1 MFLSTT
7 NIRVRYGETD
17 QMGYLYYGFYAWYY
31 EVGRVEALREL
42 GIVYKDLEQQGC
54 LMVVG
59 KMESKYIR
67 PAQYDDNLTVKTSI
81 ESLPKM
87 SMILFKTEIE
97 NEQGELLNIGQV
109 RIVCVNAETRQK
121 MPIPEQIIETLKPY
135 FE

>member
-42 GIVYKDLEQQGC
+42 GIVYKNLEQQGC

-59 KMESKYIR
+59 KMEAKYIR
-67 PAQYDDNLTVKTSI
+67 PAQYDDLLTVKTII
-81 ESLPKM
+81 ETMPKM
-87 SMILFKTEIE
+87 SIIQFKTEIE
-97 NEQGELLNIGQV
+97 NEQGELLNIGTV
-109 RIVCVNAETRQK
+109 RIVCVSEKTRQK
-121 MPIPEQIIETLKPY
+121 MPIPQQIIEQLKPY

>member
-42 GIVYKDLEQQGC
+42 GIIYKDLEQQGC

-87 SMILFKTEIE
+87 SVILFKTEIE

-109 RIVCVNAETRQK
+109 RIVCVNASTRQK
-121 MPIPEQIIETLKPY
+121 MAIPNQIIETLKPY